1 LAYDRLE
8 TAAPP
13 SRRLKQKPAPATGT
27 GPVIGRA
34 LQILGAFT
42 AEHPCLSLSDLARR
56 ASLPVSTVHRML
68 GELLAWGAL
77 ERDAQGRYR
86 VGLRLWEVGSLAPR
100 SQGIRE
106 LALPHLHDL
115 SALTREN
122 VQLAVRD
129 ESEVV
134 FVERIGVDGAV
145 PTLTRVGGRLA
156 ITATGAGL
164 ILLAHAPAR
173 VQDEA
178 LAQPIQRH
186 TPYTLTDH
194 VQLRRVL
201 AQIRVCGYAVSDRQ
215 LSADTLSVAAPVTT
229 ADGEVAAAVSVV
241 VRHGSTRVGPLADLV
256 RSAGRA
262 ISRALHTPVS

>member
-1 LAYDRLE
+1 MAYDRLK

-13 SRRLKQKPAPATGT
+13 SRRPGQEPAPTTGT

-42 AEHPCLSLSDLARR
+42 AEHPYLSLSDLARR

-106 LALPHLHDL
+106 LAMPHLHDL

-122 VQLAVRD
+122 RPLPAPPGSWRSVGSSQPSRSTRGRPRRGSPRRRPAGPD
-129 ESEVV
+129 P
-134 FVERIGVDGAV
+134 GAV
-145 PTLTRVGGRLA
+145 GRIQSLRPVVATVTPRPIIASPPTPPTM
-156 ITATGAGL
+156 
-164 ILLAHAPAR
+164 
-173 VQDEA
+173 ES
-178 LAQPIQRH
+178 
-186 TPYTLTDH
+186 
-194 VQLRRVL
+194 RR
-201 AQIRVCGYAVSDRQ
+201 
-215 LSADTLSVAAPVTT
+215 
-229 ADGEVAAAVSVV
+229 GERANQSRAVAAARPHTQSEATAMTLKTSP
-241 VRHGSTRVGPLADLV
+241 ST
-256 RSAGRA
+256 S
-262 ISRALHTPVS
+262 I

>member
-1 LAYDRLE
+1 MAHDRP
-8 TAAPP
+8 TITAPP
-13 SRRLKQKPAPATGT
+13 SRPSEQQPSPPTGT

-34 LQILGAFT
+34 LQILGAFN
-42 AEHPCLSLSDLARR
+42 ADHAHLSLSDLARR
-56 ASLPVSTVHRML
+56 ARLPVSTVHRML

-115 SALTREN
+115 SSLTREN

-129 ESEVV
+129 GSEVV
-134 FVERIGVDGAV
+134 LVERIGADGAV

-164 ILLAHAPAR
+164 VLLAHAPAM
-173 VQDEA
+173 VQDQA
-178 LAQPIQRH
+178 LTQPIHRH
-186 TPYTLTDH
+186 TPFTLTDDG
-194 VQLRRVL
+194 QLRRVL
-201 AQIRVCGYAVSDRQ
+201 AQIRVGGYAVSDRQ
-215 LSADTLSVAAPVTT
+215 LSAATLSVAAPITR
-229 ADGEVAAAVSVV
+229 ADGEVEAAVSVV
-241 VRHGSTRVGPLADLV
+241 VRHGTAHVGPLADLV

-262 ISRALHTPVS
+262 ISRAIHTSAF